1 LLHYQPFSLH
11 GWLGYARMLDVMP
24 TAIEMGVF
32 NAAWDLHLRV
42 CPEPLSAAWWLETGA
57 VVDVKSAQLSSS
69 LLLPSQVKK
78 MPSTLMETSVLLS
91 SWWGP
96 VLAEALRTIAM
107 NASARLSAGEMMQ
120 SWPLLLSAQIVEA
133 AARLES
139 QHALL
144 LEPGTVA
151 ALEFAATHGVLF
163 LGQSPA
169 AAPAGALVEM
179 LVRY

>member
-42 CPEPLSAAWWLETGA
+42 CPEPLSAAWWLVTGA

-78 MPSTLMETSVLLS
+78 MPSTACPELVLLTVPNFREYFYTKIRFS
-91 SWWGP
+91 TPGSKFSWINLGSKRSDWPNVP
-96 VLAEALRTIAM
+96 VLIQQL
-107 NASARLSAGEMMQ
+107 
-120 SWPLLLSAQIVEA
+120 
-133 AARLES
+133 
-139 QHALL
+139 
-144 LEPGTVA
+144 
-151 ALEFAATHGVLF
+151 
-163 LGQSPA
+163 
-169 AAPAGALVEM
+169 
-179 LVRY
+179 